1 MRAGEANS
9 LESQAGLKTS
19 ASQFTLLISHM
30 LLSVTAELCIF
41 SSLFRITLKYFFNL
55 FFSPRK

>member
-1 MRAGEANS
+1 MGAGEANS

-30 LLSVTAELCIF
+30 LLSVTAELCVF
-41 SSLFRITLKYFFNL
+41 SSLFRITLKYFFQSI
-55 FFSPRK
+55 FFP